1 MNQKKSKSIQSKSKD
16 FSTLYIKQE
25 AINNINFSVAD
36 EIYEKDLETRE
47 MYKQQRF
54 ENGFDDTE
62 TWHMDRTIALFII
75 PRLKKFIEINNGIPI
90 GETVESYNE
99 KLRFIISAFENYYA
113 TNKYHEGKPLTVV
126 GDGSQLRD
134 FTHISDVVEANI
146 LASEVTYGFGEVYNI
161 GYGSNY
167 SIIDIAN
174 MISNDVKFI
183 PPRIGEVQETLA
195 SNEKFKGL
203 TGWTPKVSLIEWLS
217 K

>member
-1 MNQKKSKSIQSKSKD
+1 MNQKKSKSIQNKSKD

-36 EIYEKDLETRE
+36 EVYEKDITTRE

-113 TNKYHEGKPLTVV
+113 TNKYYESVDDNERKQLT
-126 GDGSQLRD
+126 
-134 FTHISDVVEANI
+134 E
-146 LASEVTYGFGEVYNI
+146 
-161 GYGSNY
+161 
-167 SIIDIAN
+167 
-174 MISNDVKFI
+174 DVK
-183 PPRIGEVQETLA
+183 LA
-195 SNEKFKGL
+195 VEY
-203 TGWTPKVSLIEWLS
+203 LS
-217 K
+217 KLWFELWW

>member
-1 MNQKKSKSIQSKSKD
+1 MKKMNQKKSKSIQNKSKD

-99 KLRFIISAFENYYA
+99 KLRFIMSAFENYYA
-113 TNKYHEGKPLTVV
+113 TNKYYESVDDNERKQLT
-126 GDGSQLRD
+126 
-134 FTHISDVVEANI
+134 E
-146 LASEVTYGFGEVYNI
+146 
-161 GYGSNY
+161 
-167 SIIDIAN
+167 
-174 MISNDVKFI
+174 DVK
-183 PPRIGEVQETLA
+183 LA
-195 SNEKFKGL
+195 VEY
-203 TGWTPKVSLIEWLS
+203 LS
-217 K
+217 KLWFELWW

>member
-1 MNQKKSKSIQSKSKD
+1 MNQKKSKSIQNKSKD

-113 TNKYHEGKPLTVV
+113 TNKYYESVDDNERKQLT
-126 GDGSQLRD
+126 
-134 FTHISDVVEANI
+134 E
-146 LASEVTYGFGEVYNI
+146 
-161 GYGSNY
+161 
-167 SIIDIAN
+167 
-174 MISNDVKFI
+174 DVK
-183 PPRIGEVQETLA
+183 LA
-195 SNEKFKGL
+195 VEY
-203 TGWTPKVSLIEWLS
+203 LS
-217 K
+217 KLWFVLGW

>member
-113 TNKYHEGKPLTVV
+113 TNKYYESVDDNERKQLT
-126 GDGSQLRD
+126 
-134 FTHISDVVEANI
+134 E
-146 LASEVTYGFGEVYNI
+146 
-161 GYGSNY
+161 
-167 SIIDIAN
+167 
-174 MISNDVKFI
+174 DVK
-183 PPRIGEVQETLA
+183 LA
-195 SNEKFKGL
+195 VEY
-203 TGWTPKVSLIEWLS
+203 LS
-217 K
+217 KLWFELWW

>member
-1 MNQKKSKSIQSKSKD
+1 MNQKKSKSIQNKSKD

-75 PRLKKFIEINNGIPI
+75 PRLKKFIEINNGIPV

-99 KLRFIISAFENYYA
+99 KLKFIISAFENYYA
-113 TNKYHEGKPLTVV
+113 TNRYYESVDDTERKQLT
-126 GDGSQLRD
+126 D
-134 FTHISDVVEANI
+134 
-146 LASEVTYGFGEVYNI
+146 
-161 GYGSNY
+161 
-167 SIIDIAN
+167 
-174 MISNDVKFI
+174 DVKQAV
-183 PPRIGEVQETLA
+183 EY
-195 SNEKFKGL
+195 
-203 TGWTPKVSLIEWLS
+203 LS
-217 K
+217 KLWFEMWW